1 MECIAGVS
9 AHLDTN
15 SQAIV
20 VLAKTSTSVLE
31 LQASVPMVCV
41 KI

>member
-1 MECIAGVS
+1 MGCIAGVS

-15 SQAIV
+15 SQVIA

-31 LQASVPMVCV
+31 LQASVPMVYAR
-41 KI
+41 I